1 MNLLLFSCGTAV
13 LYATNQETGKTISN
27 LGDIVSDN
35 LDDAKTFVDNTVAVR
50 VHSHLRFIRREP
62 FTR

>member
-1 MNLLLFSCGTAV
+1 MDRLFFSCGTAV

-50 VHSHLRFIRREP
+50 VHSHLGFMRREL